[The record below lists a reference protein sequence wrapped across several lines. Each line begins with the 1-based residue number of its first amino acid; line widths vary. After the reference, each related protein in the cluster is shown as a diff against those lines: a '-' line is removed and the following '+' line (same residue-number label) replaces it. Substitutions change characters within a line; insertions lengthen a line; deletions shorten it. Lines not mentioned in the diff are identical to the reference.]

1 MIRLHEAGL
10 MWPELFKF
18 GFEKLALLAG
28 DRLLVQN
35 QNVRYVV
42 IADLISG

>member
-10 MWPELFKF
+10 VWPELFKF
-18 GFEKLALLAG
+18 ALEKLALLTG
-28 DRLLVQN
+28 DGLLIQN

-42 IADLISG
+42 IADLISC

>member
-1 MIRLHEAGL
+1 VIRLHEASL

-18 GFEKLALLAG
+18 GLKELAFLAG
-28 DRLLVQN
+28 DRLLIQY